1 MNKAS
6 TFQMSFSFPAVSLEV
21 RSTDTSDLTWSRKMW
36 PPSWLISTWW
46 LLFCPPTFYCLPTHP
61 PTRCAFHNTQF
72 GTLEHVGSS
81 LQQLCVCPS
90 GVHWPTV
97 QLLARFRNSN
107 IWIIYKCDVL
117 LVGHILWSGLVFASY
132 LRWNLAPLPPF
143 VCLPPPLNSID
154 QSRLVLQPPN
164 HRSSKE
170 ALARL
175 PR

>member
-97 QLLARFRNSN
+97 QLLVVPFRNSN
-107 IWIIYKCDVL
+107 ILVLVWIIYKCDIL
-117 LVGHILWSGLVFASY
+117 LVGHIL
-132 LRWNLAPLPPF
+132 
-143 VCLPPPLNSID
+143 
-154 QSRLVLQPPN
+154 
-164 HRSSKE
+164 
-170 ALARL
+170 
-175 PR
+175 